1 MHAVWLP
8 RRTKPFG
15 TIVLLAAHTP
25 HNVHTKFH
33 SADICDILSMNIWA
47 INVVLNV
54 KFRKPSSPSPYALLR
69 MRVCRKPRY
78 DVQILSCVDILP
90 VRNNSEACGDVYRW
104 CMPSSELD
112 RNCVSRGRH
121 THTHIVIVVDARL
134 HHQNCLDI
142 LRCSRLQH
150 CSCFRKHCSVAP
162 RQCVRIIFISLGIYM

>member
-1 MHAVWLP
+1 MHAVWLL

-104 CMPSSELD
+104 YMPSSELD

-121 THTHIVIVVDARL
+121 THTHTSWSSSMLVCTTKIVLTFCVVRG
-134 HHQNCLDI
+134 
-142 LRCSRLQH
+142 CSIAVV
-150 CSCFRKHCSVAP
+150 FANTAP
-162 RQCVRIIFISLGIYM
+162 LLLVNVSESYSLA

>member
-1 MHAVWLP
+1 MHAVWLL

-69 MRVCRKPRY
+69 MIVCRKPRY

-90 VRNNSEACGDVYRW
+90 VQNNSEACGDVYRW

-121 THTHIVIVVDARL
+121 TQTHTYRDRRRCSSAPPKLSWHFAL
-134 HHQNCLDI
+134 FAAAALQLFSQTL
-142 LRCSRLQH
+142 LRCSSSMCQNH
-150 CSCFRKHCSVAP
+150 IH
-162 RQCVRIIFISLGIYM
+162 